1 MALMNAAPAGDQPG
15 QNPSL
20 ETYVPLPRQ
29 IEVGGKSVGIMP
41 LRVRQIPAFVREIG
55 PAGSLLMA
63 GRVADAVALHG
74 DGIAAAMAVATG
86 EDEAWI
92 GELFADAFLDLVAAV
107 VEVNGDF
114 FARRVAPR
122 IAEMQAR
129 AEAAMATRAATPGA
143 MSSPSSSGTATA

>member
-1 MALMNAAPAGDQPG
+1 MALD
-15 QNPSL
+15 
-20 ETYVPLPRQ
+20 TYVIQARVV
-29 IEVGGKSVGIMP
+29 EVGGKPLSVTP

-55 PAGSLLMA
+55 PAGALLMA

-86 EDEAWI
+86 ESEEWI
-92 GELFADAFLDLVAAV
+92 GDLLPDAFLDLVLAV

-129 AEAAMATRAATPGA
+129 TEAAMQTSGAT
-143 MSSPSSSGTATA
+143 SSPSSSGTATA